1 MILSVPEGDDKPLKY
16 PLMFSVC
23 DTVIINKIDV
33 MDYFDFDMERCRRN
47 ILSRNPKARI
57 IPVSAKTG
65 EGMEAVAQWL
75 LEEVRLWKA
84 QKA

>member
-1 MILSVPEGDDKPLKY
+1 
-16 PLMFSVC
+16 
-23 DTVIINKIDV
+23 
-33 MDYFDFDMERCRRN
+33 MERCRRN

-84 QKA
+84 QKD